1 MKEIK
6 ENLIEAIKQYT
17 TSYRKLTI
25 DDIVKL
31 SQAYNLIMNGTG
43 YPFVGFG
50 ADSNKRIF
58 ESDDQ

>member
-6 ENLIEAIKQYT
+6 ENLIKAIKQYT
-17 TSYRKLTI
+17 TAYKFLTI

-31 SQAYNLIMNGTG
+31 SQAYNFIMNGTG

-50 ADSNKRIF
+50 IDSNERRF